1 MKTNFV
7 EDFKKCK
14 NPLKKETQINTKFT
28 IVEENDN
35 TFYDNFLNNLH
46 KGKNGRKKSKFIKKN
61 CPLSIYYIPEKG
73 IEY

>member
-35 TFYDNFLNNLH
+35 TFYDNFLNNLN
-46 KGKNGRKKSKFIKKN
+46 KGKNGRKKRKFIKKKLHIIN
-61 CPLSIYYIPEKG
+61 LLYS
-73 IEY
+73 